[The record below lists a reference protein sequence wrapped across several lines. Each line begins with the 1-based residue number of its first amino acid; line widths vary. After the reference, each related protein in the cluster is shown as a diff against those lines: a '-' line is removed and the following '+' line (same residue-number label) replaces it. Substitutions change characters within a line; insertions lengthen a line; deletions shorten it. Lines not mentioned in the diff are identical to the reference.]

1 MKYLFSEK
9 NMLHSREN
17 LSSRNTC
24 EPELCKKIKSKLR
37 GALRDSGASFSS
49 CSGVSTIEI
58 KKNSNEARNE
68 ICYYDIE
75 LLVHDFI
82 KFCFYSTVQAS
93 NRDKGK
99 TSKKPLEYT
108 E

>member
-24 EPELCKKIKSKLR
+24 EPELRKKIKSKLR

-58 KKNSNEARNE
+58 KK
-68 ICYYDIE
+68 
-75 LLVHDFI
+75 
-82 KFCFYSTVQAS
+82 KF
-93 NRDKGK
+93 
-99 TSKKPLEYT
+99 
-108 E
+108 